1 MLKKLLVAASLF
13 AACHA
18 QAALVAGDIA
28 IIGLIDNGS
37 PDSFS
42 FVSLADINVGETIY
56 FTDNGWTGSA
66 FRSGSTT
73 DGDGNENLTR
83 WTANQSISAGSIIGS
98 TASSAAWTW
107 ATSGAVPGATT
118 GSFAHL
124 ALAQGGDQIY
134 AFQSDSANLPLQN
147 PTRQLYVLDDT
158 GAFEN
163 ATSAGTGDIPLGLTA
178 GSTAITFNFAS
189 SRFISVSSSVLSG
202 PAKTKEQW
210 LSVFADSSNWTTA
223 SSGVLPTGSIAIAAI
238 PEPETYAMFL
248 AGLGLLGFAS
258 RRKQ

>member
-1 MLKKLLVAASLF
+1 MIKKLLVVATLF

-18 QAALVAGDIA
+18 QAALVSGDIA

-42 FVSLADINVGETIY
+42 FVSLADINAGETIY
-56 FTDNGWTGSA
+56 FTDNGWTGSG
-66 FRSGSTT
+66 FRSASPT

-83 WTANQSISAGSIIGS
+83 WTANQSISAGSIIDS

-107 ATSGAVPGATT
+107 ATSGSVPGGTT
-118 GSFAHL
+118 GSFAPL
-124 ALAQGGDQIY
+124 SLAQGGDQIY
-134 AFQSDSANLPLQN
+134 AFQSTSTNLPLQN
-147 PTRQLYVLDDT
+147 PTTHLYVLDDT

-163 ATSAGTGDIPLGLTA
+163 ATNSATGGIPPGLTA

-189 SRFISVSSSVLSG
+189 ANFISVSSSVLSG

-223 SSGVLPTGSIAIAAI
+223 SSGVLPIGSISIAAI